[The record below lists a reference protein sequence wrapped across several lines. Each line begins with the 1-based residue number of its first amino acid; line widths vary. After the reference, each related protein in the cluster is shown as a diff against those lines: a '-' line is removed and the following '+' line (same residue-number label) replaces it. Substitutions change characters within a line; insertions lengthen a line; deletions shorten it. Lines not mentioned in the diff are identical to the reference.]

1 MEENYEMKIN
11 ALPSKTWHWLHL
23 NDTTIQWKPAPA
35 PCQVLTE
42 GGKPFEVSEEEK
54 QAVETG
60 AGKEADVLF
69 TDPDVSGYGIQ
80 ADETNKGETVRMTI
94 SSREAEGSAG
104 MLFVKAEKESELT
117 LIQTFPE
124 GNLPADRLAFRTQI
138 RAKAGSKI
146 RLVQIFMQGEQTE
159 LLNDIGCTCEEGA
172 KFELLQMVIGRG
184 NLYNGIR
191 TDLNGA
197 ASDVQI
203 AIGYLGQKK
212 QILDINLIVNHF
224 GKKTNSLIQVDG
236 TLKDS
241 AQKIFR
247 GSIDFKNGSSESK
260 GAETENVLLLGDDV
274 VNKTIPLILCAEE
287 DVEGSHGA
295 TIGELD
301 EDTLFYFAARGIGAE
316 TAEDIMAKGK
326 MEVLYRQIRDEE
338 TETLVEKQLAEVM
351 AYDRA

>member
-94 SSREAEGSAG
+94 GSREAEGSAG

-203 AIGYLGQKK
+203 AIGYLGQKQQTVDLNLVVDHWGQK
-212 QILDINLIVNHF
+212 TTSEINAA
-224 GKKTNSLIQVDG
+224 GA
-236 TLKDS
+236 LKDD
-241 AQKIFR
+241 ARKIFR
-247 GSIDFKNGSSESK
+247 GTIDFKRGSAGSVGNEQ
-260 GAETENVLLLGDDV
+260 ETVLMLGDGA
-274 VNKTIPLILCAEE
+274 VNKTVPLILCAEE
-287 DVEGSHGA
+287 NVVGNHGA

-301 EDTLFYFAARGIGAE
+301 EDTLFYFESRGISAAEAENIMACAAIERLARTLQDE
-316 TAEDIMAKGK
+316 TAQAAILTELE
-326 MEVLYRQIRDEE
+326 EVL
-338 TETLVEKQLAEVM
+338 
-351 AYDRA
+351 

>member
-42 GGKPFEVSEEEK
+42 GGKPIEVSEEEK

-94 SSREAEGSAG
+94 GSREAEGSAG

-224 GKKTNSLIQVDG
+224 GKKTNSLSPG
-236 TLKDS
+236 
-241 AQKIFR
+241 
-247 GSIDFKNGSSESK
+247 
-260 GAETENVLLLGDDV
+260 
-274 VNKTIPLILCAEE
+274 
-287 DVEGSHGA
+287 
-295 TIGELD
+295 
-301 EDTLFYFAARGIGAE
+301 
-316 TAEDIMAKGK
+316 
-326 MEVLYRQIRDEE
+326 
-338 TETLVEKQLAEVM
+338 
-351 AYDRA
+351 